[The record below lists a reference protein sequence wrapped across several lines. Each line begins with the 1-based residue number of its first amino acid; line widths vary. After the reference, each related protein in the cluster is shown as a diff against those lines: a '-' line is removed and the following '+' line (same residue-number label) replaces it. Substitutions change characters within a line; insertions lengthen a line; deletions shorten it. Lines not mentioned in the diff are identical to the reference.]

1 MTREHEP
8 RVPHIARVQS
18 AGRVGSQVIESIEMN
33 VDCDD
38 PPATGQLVI
47 DQIAADKTAGT
58 RYERGFLRT
67 HQAALLPSTTT
78 T

>member
-1 MTREHEP
+1 
-8 RVPHIARVQS
+8 
-18 AGRVGSQVIESIEMN
+18 VIESIEMN

-38 PPATGQLVI
+38 PAATGQLVI
-47 DQIAADKTAGT
+47 DQVAADKTAGT
-58 RYERGFLRT
+58 RDKRGFLRP